1 MLLNSLFKSSGNLST
16 LAYSFAKR
24 DQRLWR
30 TISQLIVTTNDRGPL
45 WLIEVQ
51 FAEHLRF
58 ASVSCSPYLGLFSR
72 LWPTFYPSSLTYY
85 YVAITAL
92 SPSAAT
98 DPGRVCGTA
107 TEAVMVVCDM
117 MCVSCEY
124 AWCVDIKATLRV
136 VRRMSH
142 ANSYNFSLVIPMLL
156 TALLLKHISINIC
169 LI

>member
-30 TISQLIVTTNDRGPL
+30 TISQLIDTTNDRGPL

-117 MCVSCEY
+117 MCVVCLHEVSQGRAEY
-124 AWCVDIKATLRV
+124 GPQEFQTHITWAPVWSFQCCST
-136 VRRMSH
+136 H
-142 ANSYNFSLVIPMLL
+142 YYW
-156 TALLLKHISINIC
+156 KHIFP
-169 LI
+169 